1 MEAGCE
7 KAFAKC
13 RLKPSSES
21 VKMDGKQTRFNG
33 SLKKIALGIVD
44 VALFAFA
51 NCSICYLTMN
61 GHIMATEYSG
71 IIFNYLHFGLTSL
84 ILIGINAL
92 FGLYRSVWYFAGSD
106 EIVKSF
112 VAALLHSVTLFFV
125 DRLLFRDLLHNP
137 GYLPYYAYILFF
149 VLMIVATL
157 LPRIGYRILRRYLR
171 NIGTD
176 PDKRNKKRVM
186 IVGAG
191 FMGNFIID
199 ELRNGHYAAGRPVVA
214 VDDNPAKYRKRING
228 VKIAGKCDDI
238 PRLTEKYNV
247 DEIIICI
254 PSATMQR
261 QRELIRLSMQTA
273 ANVKIS
279 PSVQEFLESGG
290 TARKIRNVEIAD
302 LLSRPEIKLDR
313 KVCRYLVGKS
323 VLVTGGGGSIG
334 SEICMQ
340 VARYNPEKII
350 IFDIYENC
358 AFELYNTL
366 LEKYKN
372 EIDIYVRIGSVRDL
386 NRLQQVFEEFH
397 PDVVFHA
404 AAHKHVPLMEDSP
417 CEAVKNNVFGTYN
430 VAITAD
436 AFQVPK
442 MVILST
448 DKAVNP
454 TNVMGATKRITEV
467 IVQYMNKKSKNTQYA
482 AVRFGNVLGS
492 HGSVI
497 PIFQHQIENGGP
509 VCVTHPDI
517 TRYFMTI
524 PEAAQLVCQAGG
536 LAKGGEV
543 FVLDMGEPVKIMDLA
558 KNLIRLS
565 GFTEEE
571 IPIQITGLRP
581 GEKLYEE
588 LAMEEELQTRQKTA
602 NEKIYVTQPMDFDD
616 NAFES
621 MLQDLKNITNEN
633 VRDKLMK
640 IIPNYH
646 PAEINTKKE

>member
-1 MEAGCE
+1 M
-7 KAFAKC
+7 KHTK
-13 RLKPSSES
+13 
-21 VKMDGKQTRFNG
+21 DGIN
-33 SLKKIALGIVD
+33 LNALLRRATLCVLDIM
-44 VALFAFA
+44 LFALA

-61 GHIMATEYSG
+61 GHIMATDYKYM
-71 IIFNYLHFGLTSL
+71 IFNYLHFGLTSVL
-84 ILIGINAL
+84 LVGINSI

-112 VAALLHSVTLFFV
+112 LASLLNAIQLFFCDRILFGTLLHTK
-125 DRLLFRDLLHNP
+125 

-149 VLMIVATL
+149 VLMFVATL
-157 LPRIGYRILRRYLR
+157 IPRIGYRILRRYVHNLGGHR
-171 NIGTD
+171 DGQ
-176 PDKRNKKRVM
+176 KRIM

-199 ELRNGHYAAGRPVVA
+199 ELRNGHFREGRPVVA
-214 VDDNPAKYRKRING
+214 LDDNPAKYKKRINS
-228 VKIAGKCDDI
+228 VKIVGCCDDL
-238 PRLTEKYNV
+238 PQLAEKYKI
-247 DEIIICI
+247 DEIIFCI
-254 PSATMQR
+254 PSAPPARRRDLVNLAMGTK
-261 QRELIRLSMQTA
+261 

-279 PSVQEFLESGG
+279 PSVQEFWENGNG
-290 TARKIRNVEIAD
+290 AQRIRNVEISD
-302 LLSRPEIKLDR
+302 LLSRPEVTLD
-313 KVCRYLVGKS
+313 KKICRYLIGKTI
-323 VLVTGGGGSIG
+323 LVTGGGGSIG

-340 VARYNPEKII
+340 VARYNPDKIV

-358 AFELYNTL
+358 AFELFNAL
-366 LEKYKN
+366 NEKYN
-372 EIDIYVRIGSVRDL
+372 GEIDVYVRIGSVRDTK
-386 NRLQQVFEEFH
+386 RLDEVFAEFH

-430 VAITAD
+430 VAVAAD
-436 AFQVPK
+436 KFKVPK

-454 TNVMGATKRITEV
+454 TNVMGATKRLTEI
-467 IVQYMNKKSKNTQYA
+467 IVQYMNTVSQNTRYA

-497 PIFQHQIENGGP
+497 PIFQHQIAQGGP
-509 VCVTHPDI
+509 VCVTHKDI

-536 LAKGGEV
+536 LAQGGEV

-571 IPIQITGLRP
+571 IPIKITGLRP

-588 LAMEEELQTRQKTA
+588 LAMEEEMESRQRTA
-602 NEKIYVTQPMDFDD
+602 NKKIFVTQPVEIDKNRF
-616 NAFES
+616 AA
-621 MLQDLKNITNEN
+621 MLEDLANITPET
-633 VRDKLMK
+633 VRTVLMRYV
-640 IIPNYH
+640 PNYH
-646 PAEINTKKE
+646 PAPPEQGNTHKKN

>member
-1 MEAGCE
+1 M
-7 KAFAKC
+7 
-13 RLKPSSES
+13 
-21 VKMDGKQTRFNG
+21 KQTKDSVNLNAKLRRAV
-33 SLKKIALGIVD
+33 LCVLDIM
-44 VALFAFA
+44 LFALA

-61 GHIMATEYSG
+61 GHILATDYKYMF
-71 IIFNYLHFGLTSL
+71 FNHLHFGLTSVL
-84 ILIGINAL
+84 LVGINSA

-112 VAALLHSVTLFFV
+112 LASLLNAVQLIFCDRILLGKLLHTQ
-125 DRLLFRDLLHNP
+125 
-137 GYLPYYAYILFF
+137 GYLPFYAYILFF
-149 VLMIVATL
+149 VLMFVATL
-157 LPRIGYRILRRYLR
+157 IPRIGYRVLRRYVHNLGGHR
-171 NIGTD
+171 DGQ
-176 PDKRNKKRVM
+176 KRIL

-199 ELRNGHYAAGRPVVA
+199 ELRNGHFKEGRPVA
-214 VDDNPAKYRKRING
+214 ALDDNPAKYKKRING
-228 VKIAGKCDDI
+228 VKIIGKCDDL
-238 PRLTEKYNV
+238 PHLAEKHNI
-247 DEIIICI
+247 DEIIFCI
-254 PSATMQR
+254 PSAAPERR
-261 QRELIRLSMQTA
+261 QHLVNLAMQTK

-279 PSVQEFLESGG
+279 PSVQEFWENGNG
-290 TARKIRNVEIAD
+290 TQRLRDVDISD
-302 LLSRPEIKLDR
+302 LLSRPEVTLD
-313 KVCRYLVGKS
+313 KKICRYLIGKT

-340 VARYNPEKII
+340 VARYNPDKII

-358 AFELYNTL
+358 AFELFNTL
-366 LEKYKN
+366 NEKYN
-372 EIDIYVRIGSVRDL
+372 GQMDVYVRIGSVRDPKRL
-386 NRLQQVFEEFH
+386 NEVFAEFH

-404 AAHKHVPLMEDSP
+404 AAHKHVPLMEVSP

-430 VAITAD
+430 VAIAAD
-436 AFQVPK
+436 KFKVPK

-454 TNVMGATKRITEV
+454 TNVMGATKRLTEI
-467 IVQYMNKKSKNTQYA
+467 IVQYMNTVSQSTRYA

-497 PIFQHQIENGGP
+497 PIFQHQIAQGGP

-536 LAKGGEV
+536 LAQGGEV

-571 IPIQITGLRP
+571 IPIKITGLRP

-588 LAMEEELQTRQKTA
+588 LAMEEEMESRQRTA
-602 NEKIYVTQPMDFDD
+602 NEKIFVTQPMEIDKDRF
-616 NAFES
+616 AA
-621 MLQDLKNITNEN
+621 MLENLKNINEEN
-633 VRDKLMK
+633 VRTVLMHYV
-640 IIPNYH
+640 PNYH
-646 PAEINTKKE
+646 PAPPEQGNTHKES

>member
-1 MEAGCE
+1 M
-7 KAFAKC
+7 KHTK
-13 RLKPSSES
+13 
-21 VKMDGKQTRFNG
+21 DGKN
-33 SLKKIALGIVD
+33 LNALLRRAMLGVLDIM
-44 VALFAFA
+44 LFALA

-61 GHIMATEYSG
+61 GHIMATDYKYM
-71 IIFNYLHFGLTSL
+71 IFNYLHFGLTSVL
-84 ILIGINAL
+84 LVGINSA

-112 VAALLHSVTLFFV
+112 LGALVNAVQLFLC
-125 DRLLFRDLLHNP
+125 DRLLFAKLLHTK

-149 VLMIVATL
+149 VLMFVATL
-157 LPRIGYRILRRYLR
+157 IPRIGYRILRRYVHNLVSR
-171 NIGTD
+171 RDGQ
-176 PDKRNKKRVM
+176 KRIM

-199 ELRNGHYAAGRPVVA
+199 ELRNGHYREGRPVIA
-214 VDDNPAKYRKRING
+214 LDDNPAKYKKRING
-228 VKIAGKCDDI
+228 VKIVGICDDL
-238 PRLTEKYNV
+238 PRLTEKYKI
-247 DEIIICI
+247 DEIIFCI
-254 PSATMQR
+254 PSAAPARRRDLVNLAMGTK
-261 QRELIRLSMQTA
+261 

-279 PSVQEFLESGG
+279 PSVQEFWENGNG
-290 TARKIRNVEIAD
+290 AQRIRNVEISD
-302 LLSRPEIKLDR
+302 LLSRPEVTLD
-313 KVCRYLVGKS
+313 KKICRYLIGKTI
-323 VLVTGGGGSIG
+323 LVTGGGGSIG

-340 VARYNPEKII
+340 VARYNPDKIV

-358 AFELYNTL
+358 AFELFNAL
-366 LEKYKN
+366 NEKYN
-372 EIDIYVRIGSVRDL
+372 GEIDVYVRIGSVRDTK
-386 NRLQQVFEEFH
+386 RLDEVFAEFH

-404 AAHKHVPLMEDSP
+404 AAHKHVPLMETSP

-430 VAITAD
+430 VAVAAD
-436 AFQVPK
+436 KFKVPK

-454 TNVMGATKRITEV
+454 TNVMGATKRLTE
-467 IVQYMNKKSKNTQYA
+467 IIIQYMNTVSQNTRYA

-497 PIFQHQIENGGP
+497 PIFQHQIAQGGP
-509 VCVTHPDI
+509 VCVTHKDI

-536 LAKGGEV
+536 LALGGEV

-571 IPIQITGLRP
+571 IPIKITGLRP

-588 LAMEEELQTRQKTA
+588 LAMEEEMQGRQRTA
-602 NEKIYVTQPMDFDD
+602 NKKIFVTQPVEIDKDRF
-616 NAFES
+616 AA
-621 MLQDLKNITNEN
+621 MLEDLANITPET
-633 VRDKLMK
+633 VRTVLMRYV
-640 IIPNYH
+640 PNYH
-646 PAEINTKKE
+646 PAPPEQGNTHKGN